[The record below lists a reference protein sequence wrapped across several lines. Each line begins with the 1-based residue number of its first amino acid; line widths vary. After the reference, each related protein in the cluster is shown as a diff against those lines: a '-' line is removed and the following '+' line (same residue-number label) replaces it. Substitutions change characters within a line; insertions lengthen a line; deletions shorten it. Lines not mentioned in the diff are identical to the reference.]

1 MVRAHEWDVSRRLAR
16 APGGRRPWWV
26 AHPVPA
32 RPALRLEWEATG
44 TRTVVAVSG
53 DLDVVTPQ
61 RLEAF
66 VAEQSLVG
74 CRVLEVDLR
83 GVPSIGSVGLSV
95 LLDVRRWCLQQGVDL
110 CVRGTQPS
118 VWRVFETTGLDLV
131 FAPTADEDASSAVQE
146 LTLF

>member
-1 MVRAHEWDVSRRLAR
+1 MVRAHEWDASRRLTR

-26 AHPVPA
+26 SHPVPV
-32 RPALRLEWEATG
+32 PPVLRLEWVAAG
-44 TRTVVAVSG
+44 RRTVVAVSG
-53 DLDVVTPQ
+53 DLDAVTTQ
-61 RLEAF
+61 QVEAF
-66 VAEQSLVG
+66 VAEHSLVG
-74 CRVLEVDLR
+74 CRALEVDLR

-131 FAPTADEDASSAVQE
+131 FAPTADEDAPPAVQE